1 MDSSL
6 LETICDGDLDKLKKI
21 PKITL
26 TENITSLMV
35 NKMKINKSEYIVK
48 LHISNYGDGDLI
60 PIVSQI
66 KWKIKDIDNCIDY
79 LKKIK

>member
-6 LETICDGDLDKLKKI
+6 LETICDGDLDQLKKI

-26 TENITSLMV
+26 TENITSLMID
-35 NKMKINKSEYIVK
+35 KLEKNKSEYQVK
-48 LHISNYGDGDLI
+48 LHISDYGDSDLI
-60 PIVSQI
+60 PIFSQI